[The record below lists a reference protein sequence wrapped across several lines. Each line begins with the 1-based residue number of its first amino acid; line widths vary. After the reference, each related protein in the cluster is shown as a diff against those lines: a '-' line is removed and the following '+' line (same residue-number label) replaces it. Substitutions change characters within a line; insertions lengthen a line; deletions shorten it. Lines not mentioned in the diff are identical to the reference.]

1 MPFEE
6 PLLTITAVPSTL
18 TIDGK
23 QHEPIRIFRSGIEL
37 FDITAVPSDLTIDGK
52 SHEPIRI
59 IGEQR

>member
-6 PLLTITAVPSTL
+6 PLLTIEAVASTL
-18 TIDGK
+18 IIDGK
-23 QHEPIRIFRSGIEL
+23 SHEPIRIIHSIEPL
-37 FDITAVPSDLTIDGK
+37 QTAGVPSGLTIDGK